1 MSGSLYLA
9 WRYLCQHKGT
19 TAILVA
25 SVTLITFLPAA
36 LEVIVNNA
44 AEHFRSR
51 AVSTPLIVGAR
62 GSPLELVLGTLYFDK
77 QQPGV
82 LRMSQVERIAKSK
95 LANPIPMHV
104 RFRARGYPI
113 VGTTAAYLKLRDL
126 QLVSGRTWKMLG
138 ECVVGSRVAAH
149 RNLRLGSR
157 IPVSTKKVFSLDDA
171 PLRLNVV
178 GILAATETP
187 DDEAILVDL
196 KTTWIIEGLGHG
208 HAKGAKH
215 GSPEAAVY
223 TDITKE
229 NVGHFHFHGDQSSY
243 PITAIIAVPEHKK
256 AETLLIGQY
265 LSPEDTAQIVRPS
278 EVMDSLL
285 AKILMVRSYMIA
297 IVGVV
302 SLVTLSTMALVIV
315 LSIRLR
321 QREIS
326 TISKMGC
333 SRFAIASILG
343 SQILIILAISALAST
358 GLTLLTATYG
368 RELIRLLVF

>member
-44 AEHFRSR
+44 AEHFRAR
-51 AVSTPLIVGAR
+51 AASTPLIVGAR
-62 GSPLELVLGTLYFDK
+62 GSPLELVLGTLYFDE

-126 QLVSGRTWKMLG
+126 RLVEGRTWKMLG
-138 ECVVGSRVAAH
+138 ECVVGSRVAAQG
-149 RNLRLGSR
+149 NLRLGSR